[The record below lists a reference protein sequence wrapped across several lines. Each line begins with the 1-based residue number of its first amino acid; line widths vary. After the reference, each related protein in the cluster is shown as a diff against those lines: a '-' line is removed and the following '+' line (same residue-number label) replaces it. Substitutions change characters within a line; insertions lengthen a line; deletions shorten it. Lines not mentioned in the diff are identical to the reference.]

1 MQLAHHEMESAVMI
15 IRCLSAEHEGKPSV
29 SRSAKM
35 ESSSTPGLLSA
46 WEVEAALPLLILAF
60 SMSATSASC
69 KQGISSVKIAT
80 LVILG
85 SAVKDAQ
92 PAFGGNLLCVVYCS
106 GSKWYP
112 FIGTMTAHLG

>member
-1 MQLAHHEMESAVMI
+1 MSCMQLAHHEMESAVLIMI
-15 IRCLSAEHEGKPSV
+15 IRWLSAEQEGIPSV

-69 KQGISSVKIAT
+69 RQGMSSIVIAT
-80 LVILG
+80 LVI
-85 SAVKDAQ
+85 
-92 PAFGGNLLCVVYCS
+92 P
-106 GSKWYP
+106 
-112 FIGTMTAHLG
+112 